1 MNVASDA
8 EDDAAF
14 DEEYWKALRALYETM
29 EAPATG
35 LVGLAIQSY
44 LVLAEELAPGEYGG
58 HSASIRLKDEEEVGP
73 LPARIAAG
81 LFASLCNIIPDFA
94 RLAQAKRGARHG
106 SPLRLLAALTR
117 KLRRSVSA
125 RMRSSRSCCRSGPPA
140 SPTWRPRPA

>member
-1 MNVASDA
+1 MIHTSTPNPDAAIVEAFHRWLDYSTAMNVASDA
-8 EDDAAF
+8 EDETAF

-58 HSASIRLKDEEEVGP
+58 HSASIRLKDEDEVGP
-73 LPARIAAG
+73 LPARVAAG

-94 RLAQAKRGARHG
+94 RLAQAKRGAR
-106 SPLRLLAALTR
+106 LRLDLTR
-117 KLRRSVSA
+117 TAAV
-125 RMRSSRSCCRSGPPA
+125 
-140 SPTWRPRPA
+140 